1 MIGAIRAQPGNEVV
15 GMMSSDARRGAALA
29 AEQGF
34 AKDWTSIS
42 DLLADSAVDA
52 VTSAPPMSRTRHSHC
67 HCRVLHAVRLPEHL
81 KG

>member
-29 AEQGF
+29 AEQGI

-52 VTSAPPMSRTRHSHC
+52 VYISTTNEP
-67 HCRVLHAVRLPEHL
+67 HAAQATATAACFTPCACPSI
-81 KG
+81 